1 MDKNFTPLTI
11 TGDNKIDSKKKNIF
25 QKMIYEYKNNR
36 HKRRTYNIIGGAALA
51 FIIGTGLGVGLY
63 FGLHPKDTSTDDN
76 VYNAM
81 KADYEAKGLDYS
93 YDDFK
98 QDKAA
103 QEKKLSLDEL
113 DNKTLRAY
121 LKQLLSASFTVKE
134 TGLYKNADKEAAS
147 QYDAAI
153 DNGNALL
160 NKFTDDDNSSEAHD
174 QYIVA
179 INDLVSTL
187 QKLGFKTQSE
197 ISASANEGA
206 NKFIDSLNNAPKPDD
221 TENSSSETNTDNAI
235 SSDNSQVTDDTT
247 VNNQTETTP
256 SFGNSDVDG
265 GYFIPD
271 TPDHNIDDNNISKP
285 SQDMKNQTQKEIDEY
300 INDPLGTKYSVE
312 DVCNSLITQVNSYA
326 NWSKNF
332 YGYPDNGQYGRGYFS
347 GFHKYIRQLEYYAT
361 TGTKPTRRMYPEI
374 PLDEQVEK
382 LRASIYQH
390 RKLRIIDQTNMSFDG
405 ILNNWFKQGGYTFDK
420 INSIHFIKEKNQ
432 LGKSPLSNS
441 DLKAEIIDDSG
452 MKFLLYLRVGLFNG
466 QVCYQMIDMIVE

>member
-25 QKMIYEYKNNR
+25 QKMVYEYKNNR
-36 HKRRTYNIIGGAALA
+36 HKRRTYNIVGGAVLA
-51 FIIGTGLGVGLY
+51 FTIGLGLGLGLY
-63 FGLHPKDTSTDDN
+63 FGLRPKDTPTDDN
-76 VYNAM
+76 VYNTM
-81 KADYEAKGLDYS
+81 KADYESKGLDYS

-98 QDKAA
+98 QDQAA
-103 QEKKLSLDEL
+103 QQKKLSLEEL

-121 LKQLLSASFTVKE
+121 LKQLLDSSSTVKE
-134 TGLYKNADKEAAS
+134 MVLYKNADKEAAK

-160 NKFTDDDNSSEAHD
+160 TKITDTDDSQDAHD
-174 QYIVA
+174 QYLVA
-179 INDLVSTL
+179 INDVVSSL
-187 QKLGFKTQSE
+187 QKLGFQRQSDVNT
-197 ISASANEGA
+197 SANEEA
-206 NKFIDSLNNAPKPDD
+206 NKFIDNLNNEPKP
-221 TENSSSETNTDNAI
+221 E
-235 SSDNSQVTDDTT
+235 SSDNDQSSSNSNTTDVSDDTT
-247 VNNQTETTP
+247 INNQTENTT

-271 TPDHNIDDNNISKP
+271 APDHNIDDSNISKP

-361 TGTKPTRRMYPEI
+361 TGTKPTRQMYPEI

-390 RKLRIIDQTNMSFDG
+390 RKLRMIDQTNMSFDG

>member
-121 LKQLLSASFTVKE
+121 LKQLLDSSSTVKE
-134 TGLYKNADKEAAS
+134 MVLYKNADKEAAK

-160 NKFTDDDNSSEAHD
+160 TKITDTDDSQDAHD
-174 QYIVA
+174 QYLVA
-179 INDLVSTL
+179 INDIVSSL
-187 QKLGFKTQSE
+187 QKLGFQRQSDVNT
-197 ISASANEGA
+197 SANEEA
-206 NKFIDSLNNAPKPDD
+206 NKFIDSLNNEPKP
-221 TENSSSETNTDNAI
+221 ESSGNNQSSSNSNTTDV
-235 SSDNSQVTDDTT
+235 SDDTT
-247 VNNQTETTP
+247 INNQTENPT

-271 TPDHNIDDNNISKP
+271 APDHNIDDSNISKP

-361 TGTKPTRRMYPEI
+361 TGTKPTRQMYPEI

-390 RKLRIIDQTNMSFDG
+390 RKLRMIDQTNMSFDG
-405 ILNNWFKQGGYTFDK
+405 ILNSWFKQGGYTFDK

>member
-121 LKQLLSASFTVKE
+121 LKQLLDSSSTVKE
-134 TGLYKNADKEAAS
+134 MVLYKNADKETAK

-160 NKFTDDDNSSEAHD
+160 TKITDTDDSQDAHD
-174 QYIVA
+174 QYLVA
-179 INDLVSTL
+179 INDIVSSL
-187 QKLGFKTQSE
+187 QKLGFQRQSDVNT
-197 ISASANEGA
+197 SANEEA
-206 NKFIDSLNNAPKPDD
+206 NKFIDNLNNEPKP
-221 TENSSSETNTDNAI
+221 E
-235 SSDNSQVTDDTT
+235 SSDNDQSSSNSNTTDVSDDTT
-247 VNNQTETTP
+247 INNQTENPT

-271 TPDHNIDDNNISKP
+271 APDHNIDDSNISKP
-285 SQDMKNQTQKEIDEY
+285 SQEMKNQTQKEIDEY

-361 TGTKPTRRMYPEI
+361 TGTKPTRQMYPEI